1 MPATLYIFIALF
13 ACLLIG
19 IPIAFSIGIATLS
32 TLLIYDIVPL
42 SLMAQKLTVAG
53 DSFPLLAI
61 PYFMLAGEIMARG
74 GISEKLVGFGKSI
87 VGSATGSLGIVTVIC
102 CAIFAAI
109 SGSGPAT
116 VAAIGGIM
124 VPYMVKDGYE
134 EGYAS
139 TLAAVGGTLGPIIPP
154 SVCFIMY
161 GVVASVS
168 ITDLFLSGVI
178 PGILIMFSLCIL
190 TYCISRK
197 YGYGVVPKEEKVKPT
212 LSNIAKSFW
221 DAKWAVL
228 MPVIILGGIYGG
240 FFTPTEAAV
249 VACAYGL
256 IISLF
261 VTREMSWRELP
272 EVLGG
277 VALTMGSCVIMVGC
291 AVAFGEVMTIMGIP
305 KIIADFL
312 TGITSSKLV
321 ALILIDILLL
331 IVGCFFETLS
341 AILIL
346 APILLNVVTTFGV
359 DKIHFGLI
367 MVTAMVIGQV
377 TPPVGINL
385 FVGSRILGIKVEK
398 MFKWLPIFLAV
409 MVLDLLIVTFIP
421 QLSLFLLG

>member
-87 VGSATGSLGIVTVIC
+87 VGSATGSLGIVTVVC

-178 PGILIMFSLCIL
+178 PGVLIMASLCIL

-197 YGYGVVPKEEKVKPT
+197 YGYGVVSKEEKVKPT

-261 VTREMSWRELP
+261 VTKEMSWR
-272 EVLGG
+272 
-277 VALTMGSCVIMVGC
+277 GC
-291 AVAFGEVMTIMGIP
+291 R
-305 KIIADFL
+305 
-312 TGITSSKLV
+312 
-321 ALILIDILLL
+321 
-331 IVGCFFETLS
+331 
-341 AILIL
+341 
-346 APILLNVVTTFGV
+346 
-359 DKIHFGLI
+359 
-367 MVTAMVIGQV
+367 
-377 TPPVGINL
+377 IN
-385 FVGSRILGIKVEK
+385 GK
-398 MFKWLPIFLAV
+398 
-409 MVLDLLIVTFIP
+409 
-421 QLSLFLLG
+421 